1 MRKTLI
7 ILSYLVLSLSINAKT
22 PKLSKNAK
30 GGVCTIIT
38 YDEKGQKNGEGQGF
52 FIDADGTGVTEYK
65 LLRDASRA
73 ETIDALGEVREIK
86 HVTGADELYEV
97 VKFTVTPDKKFK
109 YQTLSSTET
118 LRDDE
123 VYIIPYF
130 TDKKS
135 KTVNTR
141 VLDVMKISE
150 DRFYFYYTLKSV
162 SDSNLV
168 SLPVFDKN
176 GTVIGIV
183 QRGNAVS
190 DTCLYVLDARYAA
203 DIEIGALSLNETVY
217 KNIKMRIAL
226 PAKHEQA
233 LSYIYFKQGSPE
245 DEYVGLLNDFVAQF
259 PNSADGCFNRG
270 SYSLIYR
277 DSVTHAQAISDIEK
291 AIEIAEEKDLFH
303 YDFANL
309 IYGSI
314 LENIKIGFDSWTLDK
329 ALEEVNKAL
338 SIKEMPIYLGL
349 KGKIL
354 YAQKRYQES
363 YDTYCLLNKTN
374 LASAETYMFTFA
386 AKRGM
391 GGDLSE
397 CIALLDTAI
406 NFNGKPFSQKIAP
419 YILTRASV
427 KEEAG
432 RYREAVSDYIEYE
445 NLIGSYNMTSEFY
458 FYREQLEIKG
468 KMYEPALK
476 DIEKARS
483 LAPEDSS
490 LTLEHASLYLR
501 LNMHEEAL
509 PLLIQLAATYPD
521 NSDCRRLLGIC
532 YMRKE
537 DKENACIELNAAKKL
552 GDPMAEELIQKNCK

>member
-7 ILSYLVLSLSINAKT
+7 ILSCLVLSITINAKS

-30 GGVCTIIT
+30 GGICTIIT
-38 YDEKGQKNGEGQGF
+38 FDDKGQKIGEGNGF

-65 LLRDASRA
+65 LLRDASKA
-73 ETIDALGEVREIK
+73 ETIDASGKVRDIN
-86 HVTGADELYEV
+86 HVTGADGLYEV
-97 VKFTVTPDKKFK
+97 VKFTVTPDKHLK

-123 VYIIPYF
+123 VYIVPYS
-130 TDKKS
+130 TERKS
-135 KTVNTR
+135 KIINTR
-141 VLDVMKISE
+141 VLDVMNISD
-150 DRFYFYYTLKSV
+150 DRFYYKLKSV
-162 SDSNLV
+162 SDSDLV

-176 GTVIGIV
+176 GTVIGTI
-183 QRGNAVS
+183 QKGNDVN

-203 DIEIGALSLNETVY
+203 DIEIGALSLSETVY
-217 KNIKMRIAL
+217 KDIKMKKAL
-226 PAKHEQA
+226 PAKEEQA
-233 LSYIYFKQGSPE
+233 LSYIYLKQSSPK
-245 DEYVGLLNDFVAQF
+245 DEYVGLLDDFVTQF
-259 PNSADGCFNRG
+259 PNSADGYFNRG
-270 SYSLIYR
+270 SYALLYR
-277 DSVTHAQAISDIEK
+277 DSVTHIQAISDINK

-303 YDFANL
+303 YDYANL
-309 IYGSI
+309 IYGS
-314 LENIKIGFDSWTLDK
+314 LTQNINIGFDFWTLDK
-329 ALEEVNKAL
+329 ALEEVDIAL
-338 SIKEMPIYLGL
+338 SIKNMPIYLQL

-354 YAQKRYQES
+354 YAQKKYQES
-363 YDTYCLLNKTN
+363 YDTYCILNKTN
-374 LASAETYMFTFA
+374 LASAETYMFTYA
-386 AKRGM
+386 IKREL

-406 NFNGKPFSQKIAP
+406 NFNGKPYSQKIAP

-432 RYREAVSDYIEYE
+432 KYREAVSDYIEYE

-458 FYREQLEIKG
+458 FYREQIEIKA

-483 LAPEDSS
+483 LAPKDSS

-501 LNMHEEAL
+501 LSMNEEAL
-509 PLLIQLAATYPD
+509 PLLTQLVSTYPD

-537 DKENACIELNAAKKL
+537 DKENACIQLNAAKQL
-552 GDPMAEELIQKNCK
+552 GDTLADDLIQQNCK